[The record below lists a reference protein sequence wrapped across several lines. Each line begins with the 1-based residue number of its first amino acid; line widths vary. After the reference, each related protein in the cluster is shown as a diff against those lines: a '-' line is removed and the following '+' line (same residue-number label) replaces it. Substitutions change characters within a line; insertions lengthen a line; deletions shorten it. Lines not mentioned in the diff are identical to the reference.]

1 MSRFEI
7 QHQEASGGPW
17 LLPEVTQ
24 TGRRQYV
31 HPHFAANAPSV
42 RVSQMEGS
50 RAFVRDFKCTRLFP
64 SDPCHNTEISF
75 EIYLTALLT
84 HCIHNSTVSIQI
96 VWERKWKP
104 ALSPCLPR
112 VFTPSGCLG
121 CLSPDCL
128 PYWLRDRRG
137 GERGSPRFP
146 EALQLDPPTQ
156 QRNTDTPASQPL
168 CLLLILKPVFHL
180 MGAQWCVYPY
190 PSRCI
195 SKWKTM
201 PDCNPSTWEVEAGGI
216 GISGP
221 VWAAWQNCPKDKNQ
235 PQNAIYTECAFM
247 NLLTSCFPVNSS

>member
-31 HPHFAANAPSV
+31 HPHFAADTPSV

-137 GERGSPRFP
+137 GERGSPQFP

-201 PDCNPSTWEVEAGGI
+201 PDCNPSTWEVGAGGLGFQGQSELHGKTVQRTKTNLKMPYI
-216 GISGP
+216 LNVHLWICWP
-221 VWAAWQNCPKDKNQ
+221 P
-235 PQNAIYTECAFM
+235 AFR
-247 NLLTSCFPVNSS
+247 